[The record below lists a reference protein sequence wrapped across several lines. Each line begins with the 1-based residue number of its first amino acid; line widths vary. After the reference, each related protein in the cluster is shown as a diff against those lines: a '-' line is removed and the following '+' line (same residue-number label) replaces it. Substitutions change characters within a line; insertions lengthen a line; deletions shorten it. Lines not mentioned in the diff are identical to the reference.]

1 MEITKNTQDKID
13 INTIREF
20 SLRVSAYKYA
30 SKMLGVAPCKA
41 CNKFNTPDGLL
52 DINRYSE
59 FVECVD
65 NLSCDAIKEYYEK
78 YDNYVKQY
86 LEEHERNNN

>member
-1 MEITKNTQDKID
+1 MQDKID
-13 INTIREF
+13 INTIRDL

-30 SKMLGVAPCKA
+30 SKMLGDSPCKT
-41 CNKFNTPDGLL
+41 CDKFNILDGVL
-52 DINRYSE
+52 DISRYSE

-65 NLSCDAIKEYYEK
+65 NLSCDAAKEYYEK
-78 YDNYVKQY
+78 YYNYVKQY

>member
-1 MEITKNTQDKID
+1 MEITKNMQDKID
-13 INTIREF
+13 INTIRDL
-20 SLRVSAYKYA
+20 SLRISAYKYA
-30 SKMLGVAPCKA
+30 SEMCGDSPCKV
-41 CNKFNTPDGLL
+41 CNKFNTPDGIL

-78 YDNYVKQY
+78 YNKYEKEYLDKHGDNK
-86 LEEHERNNN
+86 R

>member
-1 MEITKNTQDKID
+1 MRDKID
-13 INTIREF
+13 INTIRD
-20 SLRVSAYKYA
+20 LNLKVCAYKYA
-30 SKMLGVAPCKA
+30 SDMLGDAPCKA
-41 CNKFNTPDGLL
+41 CNKFTTPDGIL

-65 NLSCDAIKEYYEK
+65 NLSCDAIKEYCDK

>member
-1 MEITKNTQDKID
+1 MQDKID
-13 INTIREF
+13 INTIRDLN
-20 SLRVSAYKYA
+20 SKVSAYKYA
-30 SKMLGVAPCKA
+30 SDMLGDSPCKA

-52 DINRYSE
+52 DISRYSE

-65 NLSCDAIKEYYEK
+65 NLSCDAIKEYYNK
-78 YDNYVKQY
+78 YNIYVKQY